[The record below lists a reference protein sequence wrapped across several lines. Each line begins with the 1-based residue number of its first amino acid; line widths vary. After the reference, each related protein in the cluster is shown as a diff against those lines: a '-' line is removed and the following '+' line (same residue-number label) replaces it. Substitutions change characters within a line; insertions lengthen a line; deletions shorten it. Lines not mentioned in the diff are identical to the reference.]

1 MWHKFVGWVKPPQ
14 AIGCRI
20 PWWTRRRTPSPVGV
34 DAVMGYTVP
43 RLRAG
48 RTEPARAPFH
58 PSYGVLVLLL
68 CCLASAAQADR
79 LKDIAS
85 VAGVRPNQ
93 LVGYGLV
100 VGLDG
105 TGDKT
110 SFTSQ
115 TFRNMLNNFGVAIPA
130 DENPSSKNIA
140 AVAIHAELP
149 AFAKPGQTID
159 VTVSALGDAKSLRG
173 GSLLMAPLKGA
184 DGNVYA
190 IAQGNLVVSGLGAE
204 GRDGSRLTVNVPSV
218 GRIANGATVERAVPN
233 AFGRGDTLMLNL
245 HHADFTTA
253 RRVAEQINGLL
264 GPGVANALDGG
275 SIEVR
280 APRDP
285 SQRVSYLSVLEN
297 LQVEPAEEVA
307 RVVINSRTG
316 TIVIGEN
323 VRISPVA
330 ITHGGMTVSITESF
344 DVSQPEPFSKGQTVV
359 TPRSGI
365 EVDEGSGHMFEFA
378 PGATLQDIVEAV
390 NQVGAA
396 PGDLMAIL
404 EALKQAGA
412 LRAELVV
419 I

>member
-1 MWHKFVGWVKPPQ
+1 MFKRLMNR
-14 AIGCRI
+14 GC
-20 PWWTRRRTPSPVGV
+20 T
-34 DAVMGYTVP
+34 A
-43 RLRAG
+43 
-48 RTEPARAPFH
+48 
-58 PSYGVLVLLL
+58 VLL
-68 CCLASAAQADR
+68 CLLVSSVQAER
-79 LKDIAS
+79 IKDIAS
-85 VAGVRPNQ
+85 VQGVRSNQ

-115 TFRNMLNNFGVAIPA
+115 TFRNMLTNFGVILPA
-130 DENPSSKNIA
+130 SQDPSSKNIA

-159 VTVSALGDAKSLRG
+159 ITVSAIGDAKSLRG
-173 GSLLMAPLKGA
+173 GSLLMSPLKGA

-190 IAQGNLVVSGLGAE
+190 IAQGNLVVSGFGAE
-204 GRDGSRLTVNVPSV
+204 GRDGSRLSVNVPSV
-218 GRIANGATVERAVPN
+218 GRIPNGASVERAVPS
-233 AFGRGDTLMLNL
+233 AFAQSDTMILNL
-245 HHADFTTA
+245 HNGDFTTA

-264 GPGVANALDGG
+264 GPNMATAMDST
-275 SIEVR
+275 SIQVR

-285 SQRVSYLSVLEN
+285 SQRVSYMSVLEN
-297 LQVEPAEEVA
+297 LEVQPADEVA
-307 RVVINSRTG
+307 KVIINSRTG
-316 TIVIGEN
+316 TIIIGQN

-330 ITHGGMTVSITESF
+330 ITHGGMTVSITEAF
-344 DVSQPEPFSKGQTVV
+344 DVNQPEALSGGTTVV
-359 TPRSGI
+359 TPRTGI
-365 EVDEGSGHMFEFA
+365 EVDAGSGHMFEFA
-378 PGATLQDIVEAV
+378 PGTSLQDIVAAV